1 MNLIAHLQRSQDSL
15 RAVDIALADTLCRLD
30 PGSDGITLA
39 GAALASLAVGTGNT
53 AYDPARPQ
61 LLLGQMPGLP
71 DAGEWIAAWRASPWV
86 CEPEAD
92 AIAPASF
99 PLVLENGLLYLRR
112 YREYER
118 GLASGLKRLAAQSPA
133 GVDLAAIR
141 PLFAALFPEA
151 EEGDRQAR
159 ASALA
164 LVQSLLLIT
173 GGPGTGKT
181 STIAR
186 LLLLL
191 IAQADA
197 NGTPLRIALAAP
209 TGRAADRMSE
219 SLHAA
224 VANLQA
230 SSALQPKWLAALPR
244 QASTLHRLLG
254 SRPGSPRFQHHAGQP
269 LPFDVIVV
277 DEASMVDMPLMCKL
291 VDAVADGARLILLGD
306 RDQLPSVEAGD
317 VLAAIG
323 DAAGDGDM
331 LPEALGSS
339 LQPLLPVIPRRSDV
353 SRETTPDNQEQSDLF
368 DPPDSGF
375 PVATYVAPTA
385 PSADESLPERSPL
398 FGHRVQL
405 LRGYRQSAELD
416 LSPLAQAVRE
426 GDADAVLDYLRGGLL
441 RGVHFHEEA
450 GSPLVSDARSLLLAH
465 WRALAAETEPAAAL
479 AAANRLRLLTALRE
493 GPQGASTLNA
503 QIEEALAGAQRETY
517 FHGRL
522 LLITEN
528 SYRHGLFNG
537 DIGICLRQADG
548 NVAVFFSNG
557 GQDVR
562 AFHPAALPAHASA
575 FALTVHKAQGSE
587 FDQAWI
593 VLPQQDART
602 LTRELLYTA
611 LTRARNR
618 VHLFARE
625 DILRTLLARKA
636 QRVTGLAGRLA

>member
-15 RAVDIALADTLCRLD
+15 RAVDIALADTLRRLD
-30 PGSDGITLA
+30 PASDEFVLA
-39 GAALASLAVGTGNT
+39 GAALASLAVGTGHT

-61 LLLGQMPGLP
+61 LVLGSVPGLP
-71 DAGEWIAAWRASPWV
+71 DADEWIAAWRASPWV
-86 CEPEAD
+86 SEPGAD
-92 AIAPASF
+92 AVSPASL

-118 GLASGLKRLAAQSPA
+118 GLASGLKRLAAQPLA

-141 PLFAALFPEA
+141 PVFAALFPDA
-151 EEGDRQAR
+151 QEGDRQAR
-159 ASALA
+159 AAALA

-181 STIAR
+181 TTIAR

-197 NGTPLRIALAAP
+197 DGSALRIALAAP

-224 VANLQA
+224 VADLQA
-230 SSALQPKWLAALPR
+230 SPLLQPNWLAALPR

-277 DEASMVDMPLMCKL
+277 DEASMVDMPLMSKL

-323 DAAGDGDM
+323 DAAGDGDAF
-331 LPEALGSS
+331 PKALASS
-339 LQPLLPVIPRRSDV
+339 LAPLLSFVPRRSDV
-353 SRETTPDNQEQSDLF
+353 SRETTQTTHDHPEQSDMF
-368 DPPDSGF
+368 DSKNVDSSI
-375 PVATYVAPTA
+375 ATHVAPTR
-385 PSADESLPERSPL
+385 ERSPL
-398 FGHRVQL
+398 LGHRVQL

-426 GDADAVLDYLRGGLL
+426 GDADAALDRLRGGRL

-450 GSPLVSDARSLLLAH
+450 ANPLASDARNLLLAH

-479 AAANRLRLLTALRE
+479 AAADRLRLLTALRE

-522 LLITEN
+522 LLVTEN

-537 DIGICLRQADG
+537 DVGICLRQADG
-548 NVAVFFSNG
+548 NVAVFFSSG

-636 QRVTGLAGRLA
+636 QRITGLAGRLA

>member
-15 RAVDIALADTLCRLD
+15 RAMDIALADTLRRLD
-30 PGSDGITLA
+30 PASDELVLA
-39 GAALASLAVGTGNT
+39 GAALASLAIGTGHT

-61 LLLGQMPGLP
+61 LLLASAPGLP
-71 DAGEWIAAWRASPWV
+71 ETDEWIAAWRASPWIS
-86 CEPEAD
+86 EPD
-92 AIAPASF
+92 ANAVAPASF

-118 GLASGLKRLAAQSPA
+118 NLASGLKRLAAQSLT
-133 GVDLAAIR
+133 GIDLAAIR
-141 PLFAALFPEA
+141 PLFDALFPQA
-151 EEGDRQAR
+151 NEGDRQAR
-159 ASALA
+159 AAALA

-181 STIAR
+181 TTIAR

-197 NGTPLRIALAAP
+197 DGTALRIALAAP

-224 VANLQA
+224 VANLEA
-230 SSALQPKWLAALPR
+230 LPALQPNWLAALPR

-254 SRPGSPRFQHHAGQP
+254 SRPGSPQFQHHAGQP

-277 DEASMVDMPLMCKL
+277 DEASMVDMPLMSKL

-323 DAAGDGDM
+323 DAAGDGDT
-331 LPEALGSS
+331 LPEALAS
-339 LQPLLPVIPRRSDV
+339 LLVPLLPVVARRSDV
-353 SRETTPDNQEQSDLF
+353 SRETTQPIDDHPEQSDMF
-368 DPPDSGF
+368 GSESAGSI
-375 PVATYVAPTA
+375 ATHVAPTA
-385 PSADESLPERSPL
+385 APAMERSPL

-416 LSPLAQAVRE
+416 LSPLAHVVRE
-426 GDADAVLDYLRGGLL
+426 GDADAALDHLRGGRLQ
-441 RGVHFHEEA
+441 GVHFHEEA
-450 GSPLVSDARSLLLAH
+450 ASPLVSDARNLLLAH

-479 AAANRLRLLTALRE
+479 AAADRLRLLTALRE

-522 LLITEN
+522 LLVTEN

-537 DIGICLRQADG
+537 DVGICLRQADG
-548 NVAVFFSNG
+548 NIAVFFPGG

-611 LTRARNR
+611 LTRARDQ

-636 QRVTGLAGRLA
+636 QRVTGLTGRLA